1 MERASPGNLKRAKS
15 ERRLKMEEI
24 VTLQLGGYH
33 QFIERPLRKACGLEM
48 SSGGIA
54 CLGHID

>member
-1 MERASPGNLKRAKS
+1 
-15 ERRLKMEEI
+15 MEEI